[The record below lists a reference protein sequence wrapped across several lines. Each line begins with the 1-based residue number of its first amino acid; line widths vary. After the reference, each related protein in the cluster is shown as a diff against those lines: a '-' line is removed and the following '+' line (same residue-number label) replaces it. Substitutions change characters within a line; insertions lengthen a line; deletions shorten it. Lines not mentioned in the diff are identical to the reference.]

1 MQKYMPKSTE
11 EIAYILN
18 QEKFYSVHTSF
29 QHLSNLFW
37 RSRGAP
43 IYIIHREDMFHRL

>member
-1 MQKYMPKSTE
+1 MQKYMPKSAK

-18 QEKFYSVHTSF
+18 QEKFSSDLTSF
-29 QHLSNLFW
+29 QHPSLLFW

-43 IYIIHREDMFHRL
+43 IYIVHREDMLHRL